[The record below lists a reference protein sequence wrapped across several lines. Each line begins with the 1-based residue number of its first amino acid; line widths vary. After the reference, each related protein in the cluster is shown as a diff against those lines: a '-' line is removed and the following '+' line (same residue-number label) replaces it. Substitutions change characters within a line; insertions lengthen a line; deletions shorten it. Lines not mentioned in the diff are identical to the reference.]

1 MTDVWLLVFT
11 PTLLII
17 TAIAIIKGRSSSR
30 SYWLAWC
37 GLASTLL
44 GDYFLA
50 MRDSPLHSNGFL
62 YGVAGFSLAHIFW
75 IIFLSRHSKLNM
87 RVAAAL
93 FFSLACLFIAR
104 LIPALNSGILTSALV
119 IYTLLSVTSVSYAY
133 GTHTLSSAWK
143 YGLSMLLFSDTM
155 IAFGAILKV
164 PHVGNLIVATYL
176 TSLLCIAT
184 AITRCRNKPNSYSR
198 IRNIKRVPSAV
209 FWGGAITFIL
219 FLIAMLIYPGETYNP
234 CRRMLSRLGR
244 TQINGTAFPM
254 CHYLFT
260 SSLILSALVVAWFYP
275 ALSCFV
281 KGARKKKIFLW
292 AGTLNAAGLLTIAFV
307 PENVNGLF
315 HNAGCFAAVG
325 GGVIAL
331 LILTPGKNN
340 PRVPRHIR
348 LGWLT
353 WCCILV
359 AIFQALLLLHR
370 FKVLPFSPYV
380 PTCQKLLI
388 LTFML
393 WIEYYALL
401 LFKRTRMRS
410 ARK

>member
-1 MTDVWLLVFT
+1 MTNIWLLVFT

-17 TAIAIIKGRSSSR
+17 TAIAIIKRQSSTH
-30 SYWLAWC
+30 SYWLAWG

-50 MRDSPLHSNGFL
+50 MKDSPLHSNGFL
-62 YGVAGFSLAHIFW
+62 YGVAGFSLAHVFW
-75 IIFLSRHSKLNM
+75 IVFLSRHSKPNM

-93 FFSLACLFIAR
+93 LFSLGCFFIAR
-104 LIPALNSGILTSALV
+104 LIPALNSGLLSSAL
-119 IYTLLSVTSVSYAY
+119 IFYTLLSVASVSFAY
-133 GTHTLSSAWK
+133 GRHTLSPSWK

-155 IAFGAILKV
+155 IAFGSILRV
-164 PHVGNLIVATYL
+164 PHVGSLIATTYL
-176 TSLLCIAT
+176 ASLILITIAI
-184 AITRCRNKPNSYSR
+184 AQGGFRKSSSR
-198 IRNIKRVPSAV
+198 IRGIKRAPSTV
-209 FWGGAITFIL
+209 FWGGTLTLLL
-219 FLIAMLIYPGETYNP
+219 FLTAMLTYPGETYNP
-234 CRRMLSRLGR
+234 CRSMLSRVGR
-244 TQINGTAFPM
+244 TQINGTAFPL

-260 SSLILSALVVAWFYP
+260 SSLLISALVVAWFYP

-281 KGARKKKIFLW
+281 KGPKRKKCFLW
-292 AGTLNAAGLLTIAFV
+292 GGTLNAAGLLTIAFV

-315 HNAGCFAAVG
+315 HNIGCFAAVG
-325 GGVIAL
+325 GGVITL

-348 LGWLT
+348 LGWVA

-359 AIFQALLLLHR
+359 AIFQGFLTLHR
-370 FKVLPFSPYV
+370 FKILPFSPYV

-388 LTFML
+388 LTFIL

-401 LFKRTRMRS
+401 LFKRTRMRTI
-410 ARK
+410 RK